1 MFGNNKKPGSE
12 NHSNSGNSSA
22 INTLV
27 AGTHIEGKI
36 TAKSDIRI
44 DGTVEGSLNCSGRLI
59 IGAEGKV
66 EGDSTCQNAV
76 IEGIFKGTL
85 VVEDQLDVRNNANVV
100 GDIKTGKLNVDTGAV
115 FNGNCD
121 MGQKIKS
128 IPSNSDAK
136 GATAS

>member
-1 MFGNNKKPGSE
+1 MFGNNKKQGTE
-12 NHSNSGNSSA
+12 NFSSSGNSSA

-44 DGTVEGSLNCSGRLI
+44 DGTVEGTLHCSGRLI

-66 EGDSTCQNAV
+66 EGESTCQNAV
-76 IEGIFKGTL
+76 IEGSFKGTL
-85 VVEDQLDVRNNANVV
+85 VVEDQLDVRNNANVI

-128 IPSNSDAK
+128 IPNNNDAK
-136 GATAS
+136 GATA

>member
-1 MFGNNKKPGSE
+1 MFGNTKKQGSE
-12 NHSNSGNSSA
+12 NYSNSGNSSA

-44 DGTVEGSLNCSGRLI
+44 DGTVEGTLHCSGRLI
-59 IGAEGKV
+59 IGAEGSV
-66 EGDSTCQNAV
+66 EGESTCQNAV
-76 IEGIFKGTL
+76 IEGSFKGSL

-100 GDIKTGKLNVDTGAV
+100 GDIKTGKLNVDSGAV

-128 IPSNSDAK
+128 IPK
-136 GATAS
+136 GDKKEASAS